1 LSGDPGS
8 KRTGRRPAL
17 LRRLQRADVINRG
30 MLFAAV
36 LLLCLV
42 PFLIIL
48 QSLAGRSGATGLV
61 RRFGLSEEAANAVRQ
76 ALTSP
81 SGASSTISGL
91 SWVFFIL
98 GGIAAAA
105 AIQELYERVFE
116 VEGRGF
122 RDAPRRVA
130 WLAAAVGFSLVASW
144 LQPKLHHAGG
154 IVLIAVVALVGATA
168 FWWFS
173 MWLLLAGKMAWREL
187 FPSGL
192 ATGIF
197 WLGMVVV
204 FRLTMSSTIISNF
217 RKYGPIGVVFALM
230 SLLIAIGVVIM
241 LGALV
246 GLAWRERHEQ

>member
-1 LSGDPGS
+1 
-8 KRTGRRPAL
+8 
-17 LRRLQRADVINRG
+17 

-42 PFLIIL
+42 PFLIVL

-81 SGASSTISGL
+81 SGTSGTISGL

-116 VEGRGF
+116 VEGRGY
-122 RDAPRRVA
+122 RDTPRRVA

-144 LQPKLHHAGG
+144 LQPKLHHVGG
-154 IVLIAVVALVGATA
+154 IMLIAVVALVGATA

-187 FPSGL
+187 FPSAL